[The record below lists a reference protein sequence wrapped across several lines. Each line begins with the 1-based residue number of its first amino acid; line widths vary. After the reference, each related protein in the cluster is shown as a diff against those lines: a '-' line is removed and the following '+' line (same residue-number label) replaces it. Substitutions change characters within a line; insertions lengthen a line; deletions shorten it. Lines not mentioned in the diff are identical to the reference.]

1 MVPPPSGSQPRCGNP
16 ACGRPIE
23 RQATGRPARYCSGS
37 CRQAVHRERVRLAEA
52 ERQRA
57 GRLGADRAV
66 PDRYRGATQPAVLRV
81 RDHAADQA
89 VPVPREVAGATAPL
103 VTKQLIARA
112 GRQGPTDGE
121 AGQSASMPV
130 IGDAGDVPDVPAAS
144 GTQAPR
150 AWPPWA
156 WTVA

>member
-1 MVPPPSGSQPRCGNP
+1 MADVLRCANP
-16 ACGRPIE
+16 ACERPIE
-23 RQATGRPARYCSGS
+23 RRPTGRPAVYCGPA
-37 CRQAVHRERVRLAEA
+37 CRQAARRERLRLAEA

-57 GRLGADRAV
+57 GRLGADPAV
-66 PDRYRGATQPAVLRV
+66 PDQYRGATRAAVLRP
-81 RDHAADQA
+81 RDHAAYQA
-89 VPVPREVAGATAPL
+89 APIPREVAGATAPP

-112 GRQGPTDGE
+112 GRQGSPDGE
-121 AGQSASMPV
+121 VGQPASRPG
-130 IGDAGDVPDVPAAS
+130 IRDAGDAPAGS

>member
-1 MVPPPSGSQPRCGNP
+1 MVPPPSVSQPRCGNP
-16 ACGRPIE
+16 ACGRSVE

-57 GRLGADRAV
+57 ERLSADPPV
-66 PDRYRGATQPAVLRV
+66 PDQYRGATQAAVLRA
-81 RDHAADQA
+81 RDHAAHQA
-89 VPVPREVAGATAPL
+89 ASMSREVAGATAPL
-103 VTKQLIARA
+103 VTKQPIVRA
-112 GRQGPTDGE
+112 GRQSSPDGE
-121 AGQSASMPV
+121 AGQPASMPV
-130 IGDAGDVPDVPAAS
+130 IRDAGDALGAPSGS

>member
-1 MVPPPSGSQPRCGNP
+1 MVPPPSVSQPRCGNP

-37 CRQAVHRERVRLAEA
+37 CRQAVHRERLRPAEA

-57 GRLGADRAV
+57 EPLGADPAV
-66 PDRYRGATQPAVLRV
+66 PDQYRGATQPAAVRA
-81 RDHAADQA
+81 RDHAAHQA
-89 VPVPREVAGATAPL
+89 VPIPREVADATVSL

-112 GRQGPTDGE
+112 GRPGSTGGE
-121 AGQSASMPV
+121 AGQPASLPV
-130 IGDAGDVPDVPAAS
+130 IGDAGDVSGVPAAS
-144 GTQAPR
+144 GSQAPR

>member
-1 MVPPPSGSQPRCGNP
+1 MVSPPSGSQPRCGNP

-37 CRQAVHRERVRLAEA
+37 CRQAVHRERLRLADA

-57 GRLGADRAV
+57 ERLGADRAV
-66 PDRYRGATQPAVLRV
+66 PDHRGAAQPAVLRA
-81 RDHAADQA
+81 RDHAAYQA
-89 VPVPREVAGATAPL
+89 ASIPREVAGATAPL

-112 GRQGPTDGE
+112 GRQGSPGGE
-121 AGQSASMPV
+121 TGQPASMPV
-130 IGDAGDVPDVPAAS
+130 IRDSGDVPGVPAAS

>member
-1 MVPPPSGSQPRCGNP
+1 MADVLRCANP
-16 ACGRPIE
+16 ACGRPVE
-23 RQATGRPARYCSGS
+23 RRPTGRPAAYCGPA
-37 CRQAVHRERVRLAEA
+37 CRQAARRERLRLAGA

-57 GRLGADRAV
+57 ERPGAGPAV
-66 PDRYRGATQPAVLRV
+66 PGQYRGATQAAVLRA
-81 RDHAADQA
+81 RDQA
-89 VPVPREVAGATAPL
+89 APIPREVAGATAPL

-112 GRQGPTDGE
+112 GPQSSPGGE
-121 AGQSASMPV
+121 AAQPASMPV
-130 IGDAGDVPDVPAAS
+130 ITDAGDAPGVPPGS